1 MNEDFESIYK
11 EHYNMI
17 YRFVLRMCAQE
28 SLAEEVTQETFYQ
41 AMRSF
46 DKFQGNSSLTTWLCG
61 IARRVYLT
69 NVRKQPTLP
78 LSEAEQKP
86 DGIDVVEALID
97 SDRKMTLHRLLH
109 TLDEPYREVFML
121 RIYSGLQH
129 EEIGSL
135 FGKTGSWARVTY
147 YRARQMLQ
155 KALKEAETDE
165 E

>member
-1 MNEDFESIYK
+1 MQPMEE
-11 EHYNMI
+11 I
-17 YRFVLRMCAQE
+17 YRQYARTVYKYLLSLTRDAD
-28 SLAEEVTQETFYQ
+28 LAEELTQETFYQ
-41 AMRSF
+41 AI
-46 DKFQGNSSLTTWLCG
+46 KSSGRYDGSAKVTTWLCG

-165 E
+165 